1 MSKIALVTGAGSGIG
16 QAVALGLLAAGY
28 EVVLAGRR
36 PAALQSTISR
46 APADSICCAVPTDVR
61 DEKSVEKLYE
71 TIRDRFGR
79 LDFLFNNAGLAA
91 APTPFDQLSVDQW
104 DQVVSVN
111 LTGAFL
117 CARAAFRL
125 MKGQNPQGGRIVNNG
140 SLSAHVPR
148 PGSAPYT
155 ATKHAITGLTKSIS
169 LEGRAHNIAC
179 GQIDIGN
186 AGTAMTAQMSRGTL
200 QADGTSHTEPTM
212 DVAHIADAVVNMA
225 NLPLDTNVQ
234 FMTIMATRMPFIGR
248 G

>member
-1 MSKIALVTGAGSGIG
+1 MRSTLRRIAGSTERDDEQNRIG
-16 QAVALGLLAAGY
+16 NRSGKRDWPSSGAGLLAAGY

-117 CARAAFRL
+117 CARGAFRL

-169 LEGRAHNIAC
+169 LEAGR
-179 GQIDIGN
+179 
-186 AGTAMTAQMSRGTL
+186 T
-200 QADGTSHTEPTM
+200 TSP
-212 DVAHIADAVVNMA
+212 AARSI
-225 NLPLDTNVQ
+225 
-234 FMTIMATRMPFIGR
+234 
-248 G
+248 